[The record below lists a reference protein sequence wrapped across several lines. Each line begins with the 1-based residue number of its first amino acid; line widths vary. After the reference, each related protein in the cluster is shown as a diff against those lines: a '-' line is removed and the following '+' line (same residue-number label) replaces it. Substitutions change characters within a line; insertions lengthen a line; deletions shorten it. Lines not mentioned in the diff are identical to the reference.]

1 MSRIDEAIRRS
12 QVPGVLR
19 EAGFARETFAP
30 AWSVADAPGCAALD
44 DAAVPAAATPND
56 TPLALDPVLPD
67 GDRREVGTGSTL
79 SISSAWRDRLAT
91 GPDAD
96 PALVEQFRRLAGT
109 LHHAKQTHSLRSVMV
124 TSANPSDGKTLTA
137 INLALVL
144 SESYRYR
151 VLLVDAD
158 LRRPS
163 IANVVD
169 IAAGAGLTEALRSP
183 TSQKL
188 ALARLTPR
196 LTLLPAGG
204 PTMNSIE
211 ALVSPRMRQILD
223 EAMATFDWVILDAP
237 PVGPT
242 ADARLL
248 SQMAGGTLFVVRAGK
263 SQYPE
268 VARAIEGLGRDQIL
282 GVVLND
288 MEGSPGEAG
297 YDGYVAGAL
306 RGKG

>member
-1 MSRIDEAIRRS
+1 MSRIDDALRRMKVTGEPEAA
-12 QVPGVLR
+12 VLPGQEPFRPAWTVSPSETGP
-19 EAGFARETFAP
+19 EAPTAP
-30 AWSVADAPGCAALD
+30 ARPELVQRGGALEHD
-44 DAAVPAAATPND
+44 VE
-56 TPLALDPVLPD
+56 
-67 GDRREVGTGSTL
+67 GRL
-79 SISSAWRDRLAT
+79 SISSAWRERLAIGT
-91 GPDAD
+91 DGD
-96 PALVEQFRRLAGT
+96 PVLVEQFRRLAAT
-109 LHHAKQTHSLRSVMV
+109 LHQAHQTRGLRSVMV
-124 TSANPSDGKTLTA
+124 TSASPGDGKTLTA

-144 SESYRYR
+144 AESYRYQ

-169 IAAGAGLTEALRSP
+169 LADGTGLSEALRAATP
-183 TSQKL
+183 QKL
-188 ALARLTPR
+188 ALVKLTPR

-211 ALVSPRMRQILD
+211 ALISPRMRQILD

-248 SQMAGGTLFVVRAGK
+248 SQLTGGTLFVIRAGK
-263 SQYPE
+263 SQHPE
-268 VARAIEGLGRDQIL
+268 VAQAIDVVGRDQIL

-288 MEGSPGEAG
+288 VESMPGSKDYYYATGTP
-297 YDGYVAGAL
+297 VQ
-306 RGKG
+306 KG